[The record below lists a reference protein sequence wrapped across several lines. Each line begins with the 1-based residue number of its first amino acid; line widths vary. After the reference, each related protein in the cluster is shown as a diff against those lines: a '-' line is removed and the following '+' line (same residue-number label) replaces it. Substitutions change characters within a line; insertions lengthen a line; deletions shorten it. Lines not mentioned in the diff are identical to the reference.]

1 MLVMGS
7 APSDEGGTVAKKKTS
22 QRTSSAPRRG
32 AGSRA
37 KSSSRQKT
45 TKKPGTSKKS
55 GVKTAKQ
62 TGTERSRERTSVK
75 KSRDTEKTSQPK
87 IDAAPV
93 KPAGEKKDSVPKPA
107 DAKKSGR
114 KGITIVDKSASKPV
128 KPKPM
133 PAAWPTG
140 GGILSSGAKRKPLIP
155 SGPKN
160 VVDTGE
166 VGDDRPILKKTPFTK
181 RELARFKEILLQKR
195 AELVG
200 DISNIESEALTASS
214 GGLSHTPQH
223 MAEQGSE
230 AYDQSLSLGL
240 AAADRHIL
248 KEIDAALQRIED
260 GTYGVCEVTGK
271 PIRPERLEEV
281 PWARYSI
288 EAARALERGRR

>member
-1 MLVMGS
+1 MLVMGA

-22 QRTSSAPRRG
+22 QRTKSAPHRG
-32 AGSRA
+32 AGSRT
-37 KSSSRQKT
+37 KSSSRKKTAKKAT
-45 TKKPGTSKKS
+45 TKKPPGK
-55 GVKTAKQ
+55 KTASK
-62 TGTERSRERTSVK
+62 TGRKTSRERTSVK
-75 KSRDTEKTSQPK
+75 KARDTGKTSKPK
-87 IDAAPV
+87 TDA
-93 KPAGEKKDSVPKPA
+93 KPASAKKEPAPKPS
-107 DAKKSGR
+107 DAKKPAR
-114 KGITIVDKSASKPV
+114 KGITVVEKSAQKPS
-128 KPKPM
+128 KPKPTT
-133 PAAWPTG
+133 AAWPTG

-160 VVDTGE
+160 VLHPAE
-166 VGDDRPILKKTPFTK
+166 AGDDRPILKKSPFNK
-181 RELARFKEILLQKR
+181 RQLARFREILLQKR
-195 AELVG
+195 AELIG
-200 DISNIESEALTASS
+200 DISNIETEALTASS

-223 MAEQGSE
+223 MAEQGSD

-260 GTYGVCEVTGK
+260 GTYGICEETGK